1 MNAMSDEKENEMLL
15 LLKELVS
22 KVKQLEQ
29 AVYDKDNLLMK
40 SGYVVVDTP
49 APVISVGGDNIE
61 TDRIAKME
69 WEQIN
74 EMVNRIEGGY

>member
-1 MNAMSDEKENEMLL
+1 MNEMSDEKENEMLL

-49 APVISVGGDNIE
+49 VPVISVGGDNVE

-69 WEQIN
+69 WDQIN

>member
-1 MNAMSDEKENEMLL
+1 MSENDSEMLL
-15 LLKELVS
+15 ILKELVN

-40 SGYVVVDTP
+40 SGYVVVDSPTP
-49 APVISVGGDNIE
+49 VVSVSGENDIE
-61 TDRIAKME
+61 NDKIAKME
-69 WEQIN
+69 WDQIN

>member
-1 MNAMSDEKENEMLL
+1 MKKMSENENEMLL
-15 LLKELVS
+15 ILKELVN

-49 APVISVGGDNIE
+49 APVISVGGDNVE

-69 WEQIN
+69 WDQIN

>member
-1 MNAMSDEKENEMLL
+1 MSDEKENEMLL

>member
-1 MNAMSDEKENEMLL
+1 MSDEKENEMLL

-49 APVISVGGDNIE
+49 VPTISVGGDNVE

-69 WEQIN
+69 WDQIN

>member
-1 MNAMSDEKENEMLL
+1 MSDEKENEMLL

-49 APVISVGGDNIE
+49 VPVISVGGDNVE

-69 WEQIN
+69 WDQIN

>member
-1 MNAMSDEKENEMLL
+1 MSDEKENEMLL

-49 APVISVGGDNIE
+49 VPVISVGGDNVE

-69 WEQIN
+69 WAQIN